1 MRKITTIFLLLL
13 IIVLPLSAFDGFSD
27 IFGFDEE
34 LESSTT
40 TSFTQ
45 ESKGIDLSGTVSFFI
60 EGNKLGT
67 DFQTAVQGGL
77 TLDLAWRGSIVDAKA
92 SLELLPTIDNE
103 MEWIDIFTQLSIL
116 TYFEGGRIEAGL
128 LKKEWGSG
136 DGVHVVDV
144 LNAPDYRKGIVDDP
158 LEMKISEP
166 MIMSTATFKDT
177 TLDVV
182 YKPMLIPMVA
192 AEKPEDYWAMP
203 QPNPL
208 GSFGSES
215 LGSILPPEALPFI
228 DNIIAI
234 FNPESLHVKMDTP
247 SNEELATIS
256 NSQFGARIKTI
267 AGPAD
272 VGFIYWNGFYNTPSF
287 ELSLDV
293 LMKDKTRHS
302 IPMDN
307 IETMMGTLLSLS
319 PPILSI
325 DPDDIEGST
334 INTKIKFTR
343 AQLFGAEATVISGPF
358 TLMLEGGFWLSE
370 DFKGE
375 DPTLYN
381 NKFVYL
387 AGLGLMIPKT
397 SAYLN
402 VTYHG
407 QYILNFDKDYIFDS
421 DTLQA
426 SISSN
431 GKPYMNT
438 LVAALELPLAKEK
451 VNVRLAGTYQFETK
465 GYAVLPSV
473 TWNVNDDLRVKLSG
487 RMYGALKDS
496 SPSLFKEWK
505 DKDTFSIG
513 ISYLF

>member
-287 ELSLDV
+287 AFSLNLEGEEKQASFPIKDASKMTS
-293 LMKDKTRHS
+293 LFPGMKGFADEIT
-302 IPMDN
+302 
-307 IETMMGTLLSLS
+307 
-319 PPILSI
+319 
-325 DPDDIEGST
+325 DPDEAISEF
-334 INTKIKFTR
+334 ITKIKFTR

-407 QYILNFDKDYIFDS
+407 QYILNFDKDNIFDS

>member
-1 MRKITTIFLLLL
+1 MRKITTVFLLLL

-192 AEKPEDYWAMP
+192 AEEPDDYWAMP
-203 QPNPL
+203 QPSLENLMENSPL
-208 GSFGSES
+208 LSHIPGADAM
-215 LGSILPPEALPFI
+215 LGTIMEKMQLE
-228 DNIIAI
+228 
-234 FNPESLHVKMDTP
+234 MDTP

-287 ELSLDV
+287 EMKMNANLQKEGEPVFTYPLPLSDFE
-293 LMKDKTRHS
+293 TF
-302 IPMDN
+302 IGN
-307 IETMMGTLLSLS
+307 IGYMLS
-319 PPILSI
+319 PAGDYELL
-325 DPDDIEGST
+325 GGT

-381 NKFVYL
+381 NKVVYL

-407 QYILNFDKDYIFDS
+407 QYILNFDKDNIFDS